1 MLDTGQDLA
10 RIPDANDP
18 VNLLVATRSTPP
30 IVITATGGWAGSALA
45 GAATRELTG
54 EAAGLSSTACAPP
67 RAEWWFVGAGS
78 RLGRRAALLVSNAS
92 QEPASFDITL
102 HAQSG
107 PVEALAGKG
116 ITLGPQSRVRLRL
129 DALAEGEDVLSVHV
143 HATSGRVS
151 AALRDVAQPVGER
164 PRGVDYLPAAAEPA
178 NVLWIPGVPAGTRRK
193 ELVLVNPGDRFA
205 SVSARLISS
214 SGTTDPPALVSL
226 PVPAGSSIRYPL
238 DDPLGEAAGT
248 LELHSDA
255 PVTAAVKAVWGR
267 PARQDLLWLAAT
279 PPLAAPNTIAGAAQV
294 PSGPGLTTTVTIAAP
309 EGDVRG
315 TLEVLATGDP
325 SAPVLGRDG
334 PLESG
339 ELARQREADS
349 PAAPV
354 VLVAPTTRLPTRAS
368 RCRPARRRLWTFRRP
383 RVHSCIWCGTPHRAR
398 GPHPWLIAASTPTG
412 SWPRGTRGGPPSP
425 RFRSPLFAT
434 TSARWRRSSR
444 RPGTG
449 EHPAR
454 PRSAV
459 AQTHDT
465 GHPRDGGVPRM
476 SVAPE

>member
-18 VNLLVATRSTPP
+18 VNLLAATRSTPP

-129 DALAEGEDVLSVHV
+129 DALAEGEDLLSVHV

-178 NVLWIPGVPAGTRRK
+178 NLLWIPGVPAGTRRK

-238 DDPLGEAAGT
+238 DDPLGQAAGT

-325 SAPVLGRDG
+325 AEPVLGLDG

-339 ELARQREADS
+339 ELARQRETDS

-354 VLVAPTTRLPTRAS
+354 VLVAPTTRLPDQTVTVPAGTETTLDVPATEGGQLHLVWHAAPDSGPAS
-368 RCRPARRRLWTFRRP
+368 LAHRSVDADRILATGYPWWPTISEVPVATVRDD
-383 RVHSCIWCGTPHRAR
+383 VGT
-398 GPHPWLIAASTPTG
+398 L
-412 SWPRGTRGGPPSP
+412 
-425 RFRSPLFAT
+425 
-434 TSARWRRSSR
+434 
-444 RPGTG
+444 
-449 EHPAR
+449 
-454 PRSAV
+454 
-459 AQTHDT
+459 
-465 GHPRDGGVPRM
+465 
-476 SVAPE
+476 APVE

>member
-1 MLDTGQDLA
+1 M
-10 RIPDANDP
+10 
-18 VNLLVATRSTPP
+18 
-30 IVITATGGWAGSALA
+30 A

-129 DALAEGEDVLSVHV
+129 DALAEGEDLLSVHV

-178 NVLWIPGVPAGTRRK
+178 NLLWIPGVPAGTRHK

-238 DDPLGEAAGT
+238 DDPLGQAAGT
-248 LELHSDA
+248 A
-255 PVTAAVKAVWGR
+255 RAALRRPGHGR
-267 PARQDLLWLAAT
+267 GEGGLGSSR
-279 PPLAAPNTIAGAAQV
+279 
-294 PSGPGLTTTVTIAAP
+294 PSGPAVA
-309 EGDVRG
+309 
-315 TLEVLATGDP
+315 
-325 SAPVLGRDG
+325 GRD
-334 PLESG
+334 
-339 ELARQREADS
+339 
-349 PAAPV
+349 
-354 VLVAPTTRLPTRAS
+354 PTAWPPPT
-368 RCRPARRRLWTFRRP
+368 
-383 RVHSCIWCGTPHRAR
+383 
-398 GPHPWLIAASTPTG
+398 
-412 SWPRGTRGGPPSP
+412 PSP
-425 RFRSPLFAT
+425 EPPRCPAD
-434 TSARWRRSSR
+434 
-444 RPGTG
+444 PG
-449 EHPAR
+449 
-454 PRSAV
+454 
-459 AQTHDT
+459 
-465 GHPRDGGVPRM
+465 
-476 SVAPE
+476 